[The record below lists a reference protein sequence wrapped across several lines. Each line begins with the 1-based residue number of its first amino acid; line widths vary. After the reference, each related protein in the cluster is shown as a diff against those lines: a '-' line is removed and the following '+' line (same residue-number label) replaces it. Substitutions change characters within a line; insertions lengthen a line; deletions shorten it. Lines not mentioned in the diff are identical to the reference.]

1 MQIAAGDLMDKT
13 TFGDTFKVGAVTLV
27 CIAVVALVTARMI
40 HNQIDLAVMGPVLLF
55 LGYMV
60 SDAWA
65 PLPEWNPTWFW
76 SLAIVF
82 GTIVEIVFVFFY

>member
-1 MQIAAGDLMDKT
+1 MRGTSGGLMDKT
-13 TFGDTFKVGAVTLV
+13 TFGSTFKVGAVTLV
-27 CIAVVALVTARMI
+27 CITVIAVVTAKVI
-40 HNQIDLAVMGPVLLF
+40 HNEIDLAVMGPVLLF

-76 SLAIVF
+76 SLAIVLT
-82 GTIVEIVFVFFY
+82 TIVEIVFAYFY